1 MRALIVLGVLV
12 GIPLAFGL
20 ALHDS
25 PPIIASIDRST
36 NPTSPAAAQ
45 VTTASGPIVAGGKRD
60 ALWPPAPTTS
70 ATKDEEPDLLLACQ
84 SLDLY
89 KRFADFDFSRNGVV
103 RAWASGPMPQE
114 LSDNFGLC
122 TWLIDDPYPQPNN
135 YHVEKTDNGYTC
147 ILAPWRGAPDSVAT
161 TCFWTAASK
170 LRYIGLA
177 RSCLTS
183 NSLKC

>member
-1 MRALIVLGVLV
+1 VDDVIEGLDKFILGVLV

-25 PPIIASIDRST
+25 PPIIASVDRST

-45 VTTASGPIVAGGKRD
+45 VTTASGLAVAGEKRD

-89 KRFADFDFSRNGVV
+89 KRFADFDFSRNGVILP
-103 RAWASGPMPQE
+103 WASQKRP
-114 LSDNFGLC
+114 
-122 TWLIDDPYPQPNN
+122 
-135 YHVEKTDNGYTC
+135 
-147 ILAPWRGAPDSVAT
+147 R
-161 TCFWTAASK
+161 
-170 LRYIGLA
+170 
-177 RSCLTS
+177 
-183 NSLKC
+183 